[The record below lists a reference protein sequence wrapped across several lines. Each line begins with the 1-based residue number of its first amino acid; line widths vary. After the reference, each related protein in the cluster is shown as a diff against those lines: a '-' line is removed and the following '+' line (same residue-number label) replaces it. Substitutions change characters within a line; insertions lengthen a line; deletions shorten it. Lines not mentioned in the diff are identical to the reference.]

1 MQVEFIVNG
10 GVSLLFSPEN
20 EAEEALLKQMMKQD
34 NDLTEIRSAVT
45 ILSKTFRHG
54 VLICKK
60 SATRDIPG
68 LGAPELKTDED
79 NKETL

>member
-34 NDLTEIRSAVT
+34 NDITEIRSAVT
-45 ILSKTFRHG
+45 VLSKTFRHG

-60 SATRDIPG
+60 SATRDTLEIKE
-68 LGAPELKTDED
+68 PENDTEKKDM
-79 NKETL
+79 

>member
-45 ILSKTFRHG
+45 VLSKTFRHG

-60 SATRDIPG
+60 STVKDIPG
-68 LGAPELKTDED
+68 LTVSDED
-79 NKETL
+79 QKETL

>member
-45 ILSKTFRHG
+45 VLSKTFRNG
-54 VLICKK
+54 VLIGKK
-60 SATRDIPG
+60 SQTKLI
-68 LGAPELKTDED
+68 ENVE
-79 NKETL
+79 ETENLQ

>member
-10 GVSLLFSPEN
+10 GVSLLFAPEN

-34 NDLTEIRSAVT
+34 NDLNEIRSAVT
-45 ILSKTFRHG
+45 VLSKTFRNG

-60 SATRDIPG
+60 SATREN
-68 LGAPELKTDED
+68 LETKAPENDTEEKDMQ
-79 NKETL
+79 

>member
-10 GVSLLFSPEN
+10 GVSLLFAPEN

-34 NDLTEIRSAVT
+34 NDINEIRTAVT
-45 ILSKTFRHG
+45 VLSKTFRNG

-60 SATRDIPG
+60 SATRESLEAKASVNDT
-68 LGAPELKTDED
+68 EEKDMQ
-79 NKETL
+79 

>member
-45 ILSKTFRHG
+45 VLSKTFRHG

-60 SATRDIPG
+60 SATRDTLEIKEP
-68 LGAPELKTDED
+68 D
-79 NKETL
+79 NDTEKKDM

>member
-34 NDLTEIRSAVT
+34 NDILEIRSAVT
-45 ILSKTFRHG
+45 VLSKTFRNG
-54 VLICKK
+54 VLIAKK
-60 SATRDIPG
+60 SQTK
-68 LGAPELKTDED
+68 LMED
-79 NKETL
+79 ASQTEDLLQV

>member
-1 MQVEFIVNG
+1 MQVEFIVNE
-10 GVSLLFSPEN
+10 GVSLLFAPEN

-45 ILSKTFRHG
+45 VLSKTFRNG

-60 SATRDIPG
+60 SATKEIPG
-68 LGAPELKTDED
+68 LIISDED
-79 NKETL
+79 QKETV

>member
-45 ILSKTFRHG
+45 VLSKTFRHG
-54 VLICKK
+54 VLIAKK
-60 SATRDIPG
+60 SQTKP
-68 LGAPELKTDED
+68 TDNVEETED
-79 NKETL
+79 MQ

>member
-34 NDLTEIRSAVT
+34 NDINEIRTAVT
-45 ILSKTFRHG
+45 VLSKTFRNG

-60 SATRDIPG
+60 SATR
-68 LGAPELKTDED
+68 
-79 NKETL
+79 ETLEARAAVNDTEEKDMQ

>member
-45 ILSKTFRHG
+45 VLSKTFRHG

-60 SATRDIPG
+60 SATRDTLEIKE
-68 LGAPELKTDED
+68 PENDTEKKDM
-79 NKETL
+79 

>member
-54 VLICKK
+54 ILICKK
-60 SATRDIPG
+60 TATRDLTAI
-68 LGAPELKTDED
+68 KDDE
-79 NKETL
+79 NHQEAL

>member
-68 LGAPELKTDED
+68 LGGPEFKADED

>member
-34 NDLTEIRSAVT
+34 NDLTEIRTAVT
-45 ILSKTFRHG
+45 VLSKTFRHG
-54 VLICKK
+54 GN
-60 SATRDIPG
+60 S
-68 LGAPELKTDED
+68 E
-79 NKETL
+79 

>member
-60 SATRDIPG
+60 SATRDTLEIKE
-68 LGAPELKTDED
+68 PENDTKE
-79 NKETL
+79 ETL

>member
-60 SATRDIPG
+60 TATRDLTAI
-68 LGAPELKTDED
+68 KDDE
-79 NKETL
+79 NHQEAL

>member
-60 SATRDIPG
+60 SATRDTLEIKEP
-68 LGAPELKTDED
+68 D
-79 NKETL
+79 NDTKEETL

>member
-45 ILSKTFRHG
+45 VLSKTFRNG
-54 VLICKK
+54 VLIGKK
-60 SATRDIPG
+60 SQTKPI
-68 LGAPELKTDED
+68 ENVEETED
-79 NKETL
+79 LQ

>member
-10 GVSLLFSPEN
+10 GVSLLFAPEN

-34 NDLTEIRSAVT
+34 NDINEIRTAVT
-45 ILSKTFRHG
+45 VLSKTFRNG

-60 SATRDIPG
+60 SATRETIEAK
-68 LGAPELKTDED
+68 APVNDTEEKDMQ
-79 NKETL
+79 

>member
-45 ILSKTFRHG
+45 VLSKTFRHG
-54 VLICKK
+54 VLIAKK
-60 SATRDIPG
+60 SATRDTLEIKE
-68 LGAPELKTDED
+68 PENDTEKKDM
-79 NKETL
+79 

>member
-34 NDLTEIRSAVT
+34 NDITEIRSAVT
-45 ILSKTFRHG
+45 VLSKTFRNG
-54 VLICKK
+54 VLIAKK
-60 SATRDIPG
+60 STTRDTLEIK
-68 LGAPELKTDED
+68 APDNDTKEED
-79 NKETL
+79 LH

>member
-10 GVSLLFSPEN
+10 GVSLLFCPEN

-45 ILSKTFRHG
+45 VLSKTFRHG

-60 SATRDIPG
+60 SATRDTLEIKE
-68 LGAPELKTDED
+68 PENDTEKKDM
-79 NKETL
+79 

>member
-45 ILSKTFRHG
+45 VLSKTFRNG
-54 VLICKK
+54 VLIGKK
-60 SATRDIPG
+60 SQTKPI
-68 LGAPELKTDED
+68 ENVE
-79 NKETL
+79 ETENLQ

>member
-45 ILSKTFRHG
+45 ILSKTFRNG

-60 SATRDIPG
+60 SATKDIPG
-68 LGAPELKTDED
+68 LGGPEFKADEGH
-79 NKETL
+79 KETV

>member
-10 GVSLLFSPEN
+10 GVSLLFAPEN

-34 NDLTEIRSAVT
+34 NDINEIRTAVT
-45 ILSKTFRHG
+45 VLSKTFRNG

-60 SATRDIPG
+60 SATR
-68 LGAPELKTDED
+68 
-79 NKETL
+79 ETLEAKAPVNDTEEKDMQ

>member
-10 GVSLLFSPEN
+10 GVSLLFAPEN

-45 ILSKTFRHG
+45 VLSKTFRNG

-60 SATRDIPG
+60 SATKDALEIKVPDNDTK
-68 LGAPELKTDED
+68 EED
-79 NKETL
+79 L

>member
-45 ILSKTFRHG
+45 VLSKTFRHG
-54 VLICKK
+54 VLISKK
-60 SATRDIPG
+60 SQTKP
-68 LGAPELKTDED
+68 TDNVEETED
-79 NKETL
+79 LQ

>member
-10 GVSLLFSPEN
+10 GVSLLFAPEN

-45 ILSKTFRHG
+45 VLSKTFRHG

-60 SATRDIPG
+60 STTRDTLEIKE
-68 LGAPELKTDED
+68 PENDT
-79 NKETL
+79 KEENL

>member
-10 GVSLLFSPEN
+10 GVSLLFAPEN

-34 NDLTEIRSAVT
+34 NDINEIRSAVT
-45 ILSKTFRHG
+45 VLSKTFRNG

-60 SATRDIPG
+60 SATR
-68 LGAPELKTDED
+68 
-79 NKETL
+79 ETLEAKAPVNDTEEKDMQ

>member
-10 GVSLLFSPEN
+10 GVSLLFAPEN

-34 NDLTEIRSAVT
+34 NDINEIRSAVT
-45 ILSKTFRHG
+45 VLSKTFRNG

-60 SATRDIPG
+60 SATRENLEAKAAINDTK
-68 LGAPELKTDED
+68 EED
-79 NKETL
+79 MQ

>member
-10 GVSLLFSPEN
+10 GVSLLFAPEN

-34 NDLTEIRSAVT
+34 NDINEIRSAVT
-45 ILSKTFRHG
+45 VLSKTFRNG

-60 SATRDIPG
+60 SATRES
-68 LGAPELKTDED
+68 LEAKAPVNDTEEKDMQ
-79 NKETL
+79 